1 MIEVISNQPD
11 DSSFDEILRELF
23 CAGEIHLGLVD
34 SAEGKIVQ
42 RGCPQKDGFMAQ
54 VTWTQRALSRREA
67 INDSISRNDPVA
79 ADRVVEAIFQRTE
92 RLKSFPRIGQ

>member
-34 SAEGKIVQ
+34 SAEGKIVSSEDV
-42 RGCPQKDGFMAQ
+42 RKRM
-54 VTWTQRALSRREA
+54 
-67 INDSISRNDPVA
+67 DSWR
-79 ADRVVEAIFQRTE
+79 
-92 RLKSFPRIGQ
+92 K

>member
-1 MIEVISNQPD
+1 
-11 DSSFDEILRELF
+11 
-23 CAGEIHLGLVD
+23 
-34 SAEGKIVQ
+34 
-42 RGCPQKDGFMAQ
+42 MAQ